1 MLSQAAMG
9 LFVRKRKT
17 LGRGLALNVSK
28 KGVSLS
34 GGFKGLRFS
43 SRGNVSA
50 GRRGI
55 YFRKKLF

>member
-1 MLSQAAMG
+1 MG
-9 LFVRKRKT
+9 LFVGKRKT

-34 GGFKGLRFS
+34 GCFKGLRFS
-43 SRGNVSA
+43 SRGNLSA
-50 GRRGI
+50 GRRGM